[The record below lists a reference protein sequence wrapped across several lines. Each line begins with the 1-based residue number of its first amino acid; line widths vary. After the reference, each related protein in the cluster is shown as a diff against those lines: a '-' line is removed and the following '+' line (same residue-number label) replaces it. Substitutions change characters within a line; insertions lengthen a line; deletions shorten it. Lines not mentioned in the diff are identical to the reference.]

1 MPSLLTAPSPL
12 VSKPVYGLVASS
24 DRLRSLLLPESV
36 LEHPYEV
43 LDYDGVLTLHDHKGL
58 KATFKRRE
66 RVRFLQDGVGGML
79 EHLWGDG
86 ITVGFSNNA
95 GMIGDTIRDAKA
107 RHLIVE
113 LKRSM
118 AKGEELEFAVKRIN
132 MVGFTKS
139 REWLETVVDHPISKL
154 TRSVVFPS
162 SRPCQEAT
170 LSWGGQAIA
179 LPIETLPDGRT
190 LVRFRI
196 ARPQM
201 NTSYLLNWSW

>member
-1 MPSLLTAPSPL
+1 MPSLLIAPSPL

-24 DRLRSLLLPESV
+24 DRLRSLLSPESV

-43 LDYDGVLTLHDHKGL
+43 LDYDGVLTLHDQKGL

-162 SRPCQEAT
+162 SLPCQEAT

-179 LPIETLPDGRT
+179 LPE
-190 LVRFRI
+190 
-196 ARPQM
+196 
-201 NTSYLLNWSW
+201 